1 MYVVIAGCP
10 WCLYL
15 HNVYIYSMC
24 CCQILVRV
32 FKGGYFDQCACDS
45 IQEVIC
51 VQLQCKVWTFS
62 R

>member
-15 HNVYIYSMC
+15 HNVYIVC
-24 CCQILVRV
+24 AAVRYWSECSKAATLINV
-32 FKGGYFDQCACDS
+32 HVIAFK
-45 IQEVIC
+45 
-51 VQLQCKVWTFS
+51 